1 MSREDTENKL
11 DETAHQSNTSNDQL
25 SEQDRIEEERMKQL
39 IERRVKAI
47 DLNEKLLL
55 RISWS
60 FFLCLVVVIISI
72 SFSVFVYVTSM
83 NKEPKY
89 FTKNQNGEYYEMLA
103 LDQPSFEDSWVSQFA
118 VDALVRT
125 FNFSFADYKMRLNDA
140 YSKYYTRMGRTSI
153 QQRLDSKLI
162 LKSVIQ
168 NELFFSMAITEAPII
183 QNRGVIDGQFIWEVH
198 AKGVLTYR
206 NSKGSPSSQK
216 IKIVCWVVRVDN
228 SEFPSGMAI
237 ESLQWVSDDA
247 S

>member
-1 MSREDTENKL
+1 MEEDDKKNSG
-11 DETAHQSNTSNDQL
+11 DSGHTSDNSI
-25 SEQDRIEEERMKQL
+25 SEQERIEEERLKLL
-39 IERRVKAI
+39 IERRVKTI

-60 FFLCLVVVIISI
+60 FFLCLIICIICI
-72 SFSVFVYVTSM
+72 SFSAFVYTTSM
-83 NKEPKY
+83 KKEPKY
-89 FTKNQNGEYYEMLA
+89 FTKNQNGEYYEMLS

-247 S
+247 M

>member
-1 MSREDTENKL
+1 MSKEKDIENTV
-11 DETAHQSNTSNDQL
+11 DEPKPVETQNPSDQDL
-25 SEQDRIEEERMKQL
+25 LEEARMKSL
-39 IERRVKAI
+39 IERRVKSV
-47 DLNEKLLL
+47 DLMETLLL

-60 FFLCLVVVIISI
+60 FFLCLILCIVCLV
-72 SFSVFVYVTSM
+72 FSAFVYTSSLK
-83 NKEPKY
+83 KEPKY
-89 FTKNQNGEYYEMLA
+89 FTKNQNGEYYEMLS

-118 VDALVRT
+118 VEALVKT
-125 FNFSFADYKMRLNDA
+125 FNFSFADYKLRLNDA
-140 YSKYYTRMGRTSI
+140 YTKYYTRMGRTSI

-183 QNRGVIDGQFIWEVH
+183 QNRGVKDGQFIWEVH

-216 IKIVCWVVRVDN
+216 IKIVCWVVRVDS

-247 S
+247 M